1 MKIVTLTMV
10 SLKIAKSV
18 SMPKEVM
25 AHAMVIL
32 VDLMPLP
39 ELVTSE
45 IGLGKRLEF
54 NLIYYPKQMF

>member
-1 MKIVTLTMV
+1 MKIVMLTMV

-18 SMPKEVM
+18 SMLKEVM
-25 AHAMVIL
+25 VHAMVIL
-32 VDLMPLP
+32 VLLMPLP

>member
-18 SMPKEVM
+18 SMLKEVM
-25 AHAMVIL
+25 ALAMVNL
-32 VDLMPLP
+32 VLLMPLP
-39 ELVTSE
+39 ELVISE

-54 NLIYYPKQMF
+54 NLIYYPKQ